1 MEIPPINASYAI
13 TYDPMKGKVMEYQKI
28 TVKVNG
34 NEQTQTVYTYDKFG
48 NLINTVLR
56 SHNILAV

>member
-1 MEIPPINASYAI
+1 MEIPPVNASYAI
-13 TYDPMKGKVMEYQKI
+13 TYDPMKGKVMEYHKI

-56 SHNILAV
+56 RHDILAV

>member
-1 MEIPPINASYAI
+1 MQIPPVNASYAI

-48 NLINTVLR
+48 HLIETVVR
-56 SHNILAV
+56 NHEIGSV